1 MVIRP
6 VLTSLDQMKTAIAGI
21 GSTAEHENEDGKA
34 TEEKSESAPVIR
46 LVNTLIDL
54 PIKEMPV
61 IFI

>member
-34 TEEKSESAPVIR
+34 TEEKSESAR
-46 LVNTLIDL
+46 
-54 PIKEMPV
+54 
-61 IFI
+61 